1 MGCTKSTVKE
11 DPIVRLNKLRS
22 QVMSTIEINKIKIS
36 KLEQDIQNFDTQI
49 KQGEND
55 IKQNQYSYSDL
66 EKKAKVKK
74 LMEYQKDRQRAQANL
89 DKLSAYNETLK
100 SNLSNV
106 ESKIEEIRNNM
117 QFREG
122 NEIMNQLGDLDTGD
136 ILQENIQNIMRQQQQ
151 DMQNLRIL
159 ENGNNAIN
167 ANLGIKNEDD
177 YLKSL
182 LGTAGAEAAPAY

>member
-1 MGCTKSTVKE
+1 MGCTVSPVKE
-11 DPIVRLNKLRS
+11 DPIMRLNKLRS
-22 QVMSTIEINKIKIS
+22 QVMSTIEINKIKIN
-36 KLEQDIQNFDTQI
+36 KLEQDIQNYDNQI

-55 IKQNQYSYSDL
+55 IRQNQYSYSDQ
-66 EKKAKVKK
+66 EKKTKAKK
-74 LMEYQKDRQRAQANL
+74 LIELQKDRQRAQANL
-89 DKLSAYNETLK
+89 DKLSAYTDTLK
-100 SNLSNV
+100 SNLSNI

-117 QFREG
+117 QFKEG

-151 DMQNLRIL
+151 DIQNLRIL

-167 ANLGIKNEDD
+167 GNLGIKNEDD

-182 LGTAGAEAAPAY
+182 LGTGEAAPAY

>member
-22 QVMSTIEINKIKIS
+22 QEMSTIEINKIKIS

-74 LMEYQKDRQRAQANL
+74 LMEYQKDRQRAQTNL

-182 LGTAGAEAAPAY
+182 LGTAGAAPAY

>member
-1 MGCTKSTVKE
+1 MGCTKSTVRE
-11 DPIVRLNKLRS
+11 DPIVKLNKLRS

-74 LMEYQKDRQRAQANL
+74 LMEYQKDRQRAQTNL

-182 LGTAGAEAAPAY
+182 LGTAGAAPAY

>member
-11 DPIVRLNKLRS
+11 DPIVKLNKLRS

-74 LMEYQKDRQRAQANL
+74 LMEYQKDRQRAQTNL

-159 ENGNNAIN
+159 ENGNNVIN

-182 LGTAGAEAAPAY
+182 LGTGGAAPAY

>member
-1 MGCTKSTVKE
+1 MN
-11 DPIVRLNKLRS
+11 LNNYAFQNLLNDYRWNNPKLKNV
-22 QVMSTIEINKIKIS
+22 QYNK
-36 KLEQDIQNFDTQI
+36 
-49 KQGEND
+49 
-55 IKQNQYSYSDL
+55 
-66 EKKAKVKK
+66 
-74 LMEYQKDRQRAQANL
+74 
-89 DKLSAYNETLK
+89 TL
-100 SNLSNV
+100 L
-106 ESKIEEIRNNM
+106 EIRNNM

-182 LGTAGAEAAPAY
+182 LGTAGAAPAY

>member
-1 MGCTKSTVKE
+1 MGCTKSTIKE
-11 DPIVRLNKLRS
+11 DPIVKLNKLRS

-74 LMEYQKDRQRAQANL
+74 LMEYQKDRQRAQTNL

-182 LGTAGAEAAPAY
+182 LGTAGAAPAY

>member
-1 MGCTKSTVKE
+1 
-11 DPIVRLNKLRS
+11 
-22 QVMSTIEINKIKIS
+22 MSTIEINKIKIS

-89 DKLSAYNETLK
+89 EKLSAYNETLK

-159 ENGNNAIN
+159 ENGNNVIN

>member
-11 DPIVRLNKLRS
+11 DPIVKLNKLRS

-182 LGTAGAEAAPAY
+182 LGTAGTEAAPAY

>member
-11 DPIVRLNKLRS
+11 DPIVKLNKLRS

-55 IKQNQYSYSDL
+55 IKQNQYSYSDS

-74 LMEYQKDRQRAQANL
+74 LMEYQKDRQRAQTNL

-182 LGTAGAEAAPAY
+182 LGTAGAAPAY

>member
-11 DPIVRLNKLRS
+11 DPIVKLNKLRS

-36 KLEQDIQNFDTQI
+36 KLEQDIQNFETQI

-159 ENGNNAIN
+159 ENGNNVIN

-182 LGTAGAEAAPAY
+182 LGTAGAAPAY

>member
-11 DPIVRLNKLRS
+11 DPIVKLNKLRS

-74 LMEYQKDRQRAQANL
+74 LMEYQKDRQRAQTNL

-182 LGTAGAEAAPAY
+182 LGTTGAAPAY

>member
-11 DPIVRLNKLRS
+11 DPIVKLNKLRS

-74 LMEYQKDRQRAQANL
+74 LMEYQKDRQRAQTNL

-182 LGTAGAEAAPAY
+182 LGTAGAAPAY

>member
-1 MGCTKSTVKE
+1 MGCSCIDPVKE
-11 DPIVRLNKLRS
+11 DPIVRLNRLRS

-74 LMEYQKDRQRAQANL
+74 LMEYQKDRQRAQTNL

-182 LGTAGAEAAPAY
+182 LGTAGAAPAY

>member
-11 DPIVRLNKLRS
+11 DPIVKLNKLRS

-89 DKLSAYNETLK
+89 EKLSAYNETLK

-182 LGTAGAEAAPAY
+182 LGTAGAAPAY

>member
-11 DPIVRLNKLRS
+11 DPIVKLNKLRS

-177 YLKSL
+177 YLKPS

>member
-11 DPIVRLNKLRS
+11 DPIVKLNKLRS

-182 LGTAGAEAAPAY
+182 LGTAGAVPAY